1 MDDFGLKE
9 NVIDFIVK
17 QARDLQMDSVI
28 LFGSR
33 ANGTY
38 ANKSD
43 IDLAIRGQRYHDFVE
58 VIDECCPTLLSFD
71 FIDLSA
77 NISDELRRRI
87 DDEGVTLYG

>member
-1 MDDFGLKE
+1 MDDFGLKQ

-38 ANKSD
+38 ANIK
-43 IDLAIRGQRYHDFVE
+43 A
-58 VIDECCPTLLSFD
+58 T
-71 FIDLSA
+71 
-77 NISDELRRRI
+77 
-87 DDEGVTLYG
+87 